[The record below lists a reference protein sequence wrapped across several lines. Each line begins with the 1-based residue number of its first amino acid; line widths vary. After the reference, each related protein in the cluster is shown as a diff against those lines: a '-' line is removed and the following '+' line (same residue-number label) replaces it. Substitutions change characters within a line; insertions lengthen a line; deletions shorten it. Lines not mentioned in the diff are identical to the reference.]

1 MEEFWREAN
10 LVAKLRNHSN
20 IVQFFGVCLNPLCV
34 ITEFLEGGDLKS
46 YLDNLNN
53 QVDNNQKLKWIK
65 EIALGNFK
73 QKKKKP
79 KKNFFQTIFQ
89 IN

>member
-53 QVDNNQKLKWIK
+53 KIEFEQQLKWIR
-65 EIALGNFK
+65 EIAHGKL
-73 QKKKKP
+73 KK
-79 KKNFFQTIFQ
+79 FFFIHFGFF
-89 IN
+89 